1 MDKTNVYFTNK
12 YQTSRAMTTR
22 KQGGRIHKK
31 AENTRQAKTW
41 DNRQRSEMEEVV
53 EKQLQVFEVTIREMH
68 EESWK
73 GDEGVCRKKEK
84 KERKKEGNPSRKL
97 LFTHHHQI
105 FLRLLVP
112 PEFLC
117 HLPEQRRD
125 ATTDIRARVEVQ
137 VLDTLVPI
145 APFLQAFQE
154 STVESNLL
162 GSRVHEGHPRER
174 QRLQLFGDEWRRV
187 FDAGSEDMRKVNG
200 ASEVGIEDANFRHS
214 VENLSPSIGAYRELA
229 ADV

>member
-53 EKQLQVFEVTIREMH
+53 EKQLQIFEVTIREMH

-84 KERKKEGNPSRKL
+84 KK
-97 LFTHHHQI
+97 
-105 FLRLLVP
+105 
-112 PEFLC
+112 
-117 HLPEQRRD
+117 RRESI
-125 ATTDIRARVEVQ
+125 AKTT
-137 VLDTLVPI
+137 LHT
-145 APFLQAFQE
+145 
-154 STVESNLL
+154 SSSNLPPTL
-162 GSRVHEGHPRER
+162 GPTG
-174 QRLQLFGDEWRRV
+174 V
-187 FDAGSEDMRKVNG
+187 FAP
-200 ASEVGIEDANFRHS
+200 
-214 VENLSPSIGAYRELA
+214 PS
-229 ADV
+229 